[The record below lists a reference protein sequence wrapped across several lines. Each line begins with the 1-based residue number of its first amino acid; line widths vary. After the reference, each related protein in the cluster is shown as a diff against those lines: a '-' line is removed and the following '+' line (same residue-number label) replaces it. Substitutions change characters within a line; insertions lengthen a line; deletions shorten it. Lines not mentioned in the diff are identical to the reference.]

1 MEIFIAFRNE
11 LQSINY
17 YIYFQLSE
25 MTGTIKR
32 GFELTEDEWQIV
44 LDSLSNTVFNEE
56 VSEEAR
62 KNAKDLFVKL
72 QKELP
77 PK

>member
-1 MEIFIAFRNE
+1 MDIFIAFGNE

-25 MTGTIKR
+25 MTGTTKR
-32 GFELTEDEWQIV
+32 AFELTEDEWQII

-56 VSEEAR
+56 LSEEAR

>member
-1 MEIFIAFRNE
+1 
-11 LQSINY
+11 
-17 YIYFQLSE
+17 

-72 QKELP
+72 QKEPP